1 MDVRTRVLK
10 ARLALK
16 VDGNRG
22 YSDMLRIKNM
32 SHYRRQILERGKAK
46 C

>member
-16 VDGNRG
+16 IDGNRS
-22 YSDMLRIKNM
+22 YSDMLRIKNK
-32 SHYRRQILERGKAK
+32 SHYRKQISERGK
-46 C
+46 